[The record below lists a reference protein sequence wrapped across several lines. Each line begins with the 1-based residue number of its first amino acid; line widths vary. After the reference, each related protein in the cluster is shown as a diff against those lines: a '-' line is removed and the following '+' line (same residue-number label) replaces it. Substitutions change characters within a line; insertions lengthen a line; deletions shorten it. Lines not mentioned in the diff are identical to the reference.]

1 MYNQILTNLQ
11 LAIKLNIFDKI
22 TMVKIKQKSINNS
35 HIIKKYTKKEQQSND
50 DRRNWY
56 RKQHFNRWNFTP
68 IAPWINNIISDLKLD
83 KYKLSS
89 SSSFARTI
97 PIEFAKLYIMLDRV
111 DLICT
116 VFRIKFDTSD
126 EIINYAYL
134 YSSPCDYFPRKSN
147 INLTNDQL
155 YHRYACFGPSLESA
169 DGEFRYRFNEP
180 DRILNYIFADKKLS
194 ALWDNL
200 CKFIK
205 QKIQNE
211 DLAIFTDYF
220 YPTFD
225 IEHQWNIKLET
236 DIENNEYKLNFLIIT
251 WFSELITIY
260 NRAQQNHI
268 NELFNNILF
277 VKKSVDLAF
286 IRRMISEYGKDI
298 IDKFEYIVFHMT
310 TTRFTQTPIFGQK
323 IIPLSLSEVENPLNI
338 RGEPWKE
345 IYINNIL
352 NLLVVNVISPSFPI
366 LADWFYI
373 KNTSKSLFDTK
384 KIYESMALSEY
395 AKRVSRKLSEAERQV
410 PRDEPV
416 FKKLHE
422 HVEEDI
428 DISRELTASNVALCV
443 INEFIGRTIA
453 DIPHLIQSSSYSKIF
468 SNIFANGEYFRR
480 YMFEIIYG
488 LFCMNSKCGVIHDD
502 LHLNNAVNQLR
513 FPEEKTTS
521 ENVFIL
527 YILDSKSINLTTAA
541 DIFNGVCTSKSV
553 YESMESYK
561 NKLQFILPHEFMHW
575 SIIDFSRSSIHP
587 YFINLSA
594 FPNKSNDK
602 LLSQRMKDKY
612 IEDQRVQIERGY
624 GKIIKS
630 FDEQIDSK
638 LKIGLID
645 NFDAIWK
652 LYTAIDIYK
661 FSKFLTLRLEQVKN
675 DIVID
680 PSCGRLLKKINE
692 LAYYHLNIKLIKTLN
707 ERTPSNE
714 IEYPNF
720 DIIKECFTDCMVTD
734 KSKLGAKLSDIYIY
748 SNEMCHSL
756 DKYDDFPE
764 YVKDWYGMKGVD
776 SAKKYKL
783 NDETHQR
790 FIQARKQLE
799 IRQAND
805 MNIIWTIAH
814 RQKEKNI

>member
-1 MYNQILTNLQ
+1 
-11 LAIKLNIFDKI
+11 
-22 TMVKIKQKSINNS
+22 MVKQNSIVSSRSKIKQHQNT
-35 HIIKKYTKKEQQSND
+35 HEEKYTKKEQQASD

-56 RKQHFNRWNFTP
+56 RKHHFDRWDFIPMT
-68 IAPWINNIISDLKLD
+68 PWINNIIADLKLD
-83 KYKLSS
+83 KHKLSS

-116 VFRIKFDTSD
+116 VFKIKSDTST
-126 EIINYAYL
+126 ETINYAYL

-147 INLTNDQL
+147 INSTNDKL

-180 DRILNYIFADKKLS
+180 DRILNYIFADKNMTS
-194 ALWDNL
+194 LWDNL

-225 IEHQWNIKLET
+225 IENQWNIKLET

-251 WFSELITIY
+251 WFAELITLY
-260 NRAQQNHI
+260 NKAQQNHI
-268 NELFNNILF
+268 NESFNNILF
-277 VKKSVDLAF
+277 IKKSVDLAF
-286 IRRMISEYGKDI
+286 IRRMIKIHGIDV

-352 NLLVVNVISPSFPI
+352 NLFVVNVISPSFPI

-373 KNTSKSLFDTK
+373 KSTSKSLFDTK
-384 KIYESMALSEY
+384 KIYESMVLSEY

-410 PRDEPV
+410 PRDEPI
-416 FKKLHE
+416 FKKLHDY
-422 HVEEDI
+422 VEENI
-428 DISRELTASNVALCV
+428 DISRKLTSSNVALCV
-443 INEFIGRTIA
+443 VNEFIGRTIA
-453 DIPHLIQSSSYSKIF
+453 DIPHLIQSSYSKLF
-468 SNIFANGEYFRR
+468 SNVFSNGAYFRK
-480 YMFEIIYG
+480 YMFEIVYG

-513 FPEEKTTS
+513 FPEEKTLS
-521 ENVFIL
+521 DNVFIL
-527 YILDSKSINLTTAA
+527 YILDSKSIDLKTAA
-541 DIFNGVCTSKSV
+541 DIYNGVVTHQSV

-594 FPNKSNDK
+594 FPNEANDK
-602 LLSQRMKDKY
+602 QLSQYMKDKY
-612 IEDQRVQIERGY
+612 IEEQRTQIERGY
-624 GKIIKS
+624 GKIIES
-630 FDEQIDSK
+630 FDEEIGSK

-661 FSKFLTLRLEQVKN
+661 FSKFLISRLKQVKN
-675 DIVID
+675 DIDID
-680 PSCGRLLKKINE
+680 PACGRLLKKIND
-692 LAYYHLNIKLIKTLN
+692 LAYYHLNIKLITTLN

-714 IEYPNF
+714 MEYPNF

-734 KSKLGAKLSDIYIY
+734 KVKPAAKLSDIYIY
-748 SNEMCHSL
+748 SNEMKYSL
-756 DKYDDFPE
+756 DKYDNFPE
-764 YVKDWYGMKGVD
+764 YVKDWYGMDNVD
-776 SAKKYKL
+776 SDKKYKL

-799 IRQAND
+799 IRQADD
-805 MNIIWTIAH
+805 MQTVWLISR
-814 RQKEKNI
+814 RQQEKNI